1 MNNKKREQTSTG
13 DIEAT
18 ELVDIHPLKEEDSP
32 ALLSLI
38 IGPKQWVG
46 KTWFLTK
53 DQTFGRDKNKA
64 DVYIPD
70 NSLSRGH
77 IRIFCSAEAIRV
89 QDLGSTNGSFLNNQK
104 MDSEK
109 TYTLKNSDILRLG
122 EIVFKFIASG
132 NIEARSI
139 FHVQDQIYTDPLCQI
154 HNRKYME
161 DKGGE
166 IFRQNRPGSR
176 PGNKSGNRPG
186 NRLLSFI
193 SFDLDHFKK
202 INDQY
207 GHIGGDFV
215 LTCVAGLV
223 RKSIRKS
230 DIFCRMGGEEF
241 SLLLECD
248 KETALQLAEE
258 IRSKIAG
265 EVFEFED
272 QAITVSV
279 SLGVAEIQNTDKSW
293 KDLYKRAD
301 QALYQSKKEGRNRV
315 S

>member
-1 MNNKKREQTSTG
+1 MKKKHTSPG

-18 ELVDIHPLKEEDSP
+18 ELVDIHPVQEGDNP

-38 IGPKQWVG
+38 IGPKQWIG

-53 DQTFGRDKNKA
+53 DQTLGRDKKKA

-70 NSLSRGH
+70 NSLSREH
-77 IRIFCSAEAIRV
+77 VRIIFTNKNIQV
-89 QDLGSTNGSFLNNQK
+89 QDMGSTNGSFLNNQK
-104 MDSEK
+104 MDPEQI
-109 TYTLKNSDILRLG
+109 YALQNSDILRLG

-139 FHVQDQIYTDPLCQI
+139 FHVQDQIYTDSLCQI

-161 DKGGE
+161 DKGQE
-166 IFRQNRPGSR
+166 MIHQ
-176 PGNKSGNRPG
+176 KKHV
-186 NRLLSFI
+186 SFI

-207 GHIGGDFV
+207 GHIGGDFI
-215 LTCVAGLV
+215 LTCVSSLV
-223 RKSIRKS
+223 RNSIRKS
-230 DIFCRMGGEEF
+230 DLFCRMGGEEF
-241 SLLLECD
+241 SLMMECD
-248 KETALQLAEE
+248 KETAFQLAEE
-258 IRSKIAG
+258 IRGKIAS
-265 EVFEFED
+265 EVFEFEE
-272 QAITVSV
+272 QPIRVSV
-279 SLGVAEIQNTDKSW
+279 SLGVAEIQEGDKSW

-301 QALYQSKKEGRNRV
+301 KALYQSKKEGRNRV

>member
-1 MNNKKREQTSTG
+1 MNKKLEHTSAG
-13 DIEAT
+13 NIEAT
-18 ELVDIHPLKEEDSP
+18 ELVDIHPIKKGNSP
-32 ALLSLI
+32 ALLNLI

-46 KTWFLTK
+46 KAWFLTK
-53 DQTFGRDKNKA
+53 DQTFGRDKNTA

-70 NSLSRGH
+70 NSLSREH
-77 IRIFCSAEAIRV
+77 VRIIFSKKSIQV
-89 QDLGSTNGSFLNNQK
+89 QDLNSTNGSFLNNQK

-109 TYTLKNSDILRLG
+109 IYKLKNSDILRLG

-132 NIEARSI
+132 SIETKSI
-139 FHVQDQIYTDPLCQI
+139 FHVQDQMYTDPLCQI

-161 DKGGE
+161 DKGQE
-166 IFRQNRPGSR
+166 MIR
-176 PGNKSGNRPG
+176 KKKHV
-186 NRLLSFI
+186 SFI

-207 GHIGGDFV
+207 GHIGGDFI
-215 LTCVAGLV
+215 LTCVSVLV
-223 RKSIRKS
+223 RNSIRKS

-241 SLLLECD
+241 SLMIECD

-258 IRSKIAG
+258 IRRKVAS
-265 EVFEFED
+265 EVFEFEN
-272 QAITVSV
+272 QKITISI
-279 SLGVAEIQNTDKSW
+279 SLGVTEIQPTDKSW

-301 QALYQSKKEGRNRV
+301 KALYQSKKQGRNRV

>member
-1 MNNKKREQTSTG
+1 MNKKIEQTSTS
-13 DIEAT
+13 DLEAT
-18 ELVDIHPLKEEDSP
+18 EFVDIEPIQKGDSP

-46 KTWFLTK
+46 KTWTLTK
-53 DQTFGRDKNKA
+53 NQIFGRDRNKA

-70 NSLSRGH
+70 NSLSREH
-77 IRIFCSAEAIRV
+77 IHILCSSKAVQV
-89 QDLGSTNGSFLNNQK
+89 QDLRSTNGSFLNNQK
-104 MDSEK
+104 MDPEK
-109 TYTLKNSDILRLG
+109 IYTLKNSDILRVG
-122 EIVFKFIASG
+122 EIVFKYIASG

-139 FHVQDQIYTDPLCQI
+139 FQVQDQMYTDSLCQI

-161 DKGGE
+161 DKGQE
-166 IFRQNRPGSR
+166 MIRQ
-176 PGNKSGNRPG
+176 KKHV
-186 NRLLSFI
+186 SFI

-207 GHIGGDFV
+207 GHIGGDFI
-215 LTCVAGLV
+215 LTCVSSLV
-223 RKSIRKS
+223 RGSIRKS

-241 SLLLECD
+241 SLMMECD

-272 QAITVSV
+272 QVIAVSV
-279 SLGVAEIQNTDKSW
+279 SLGVTELQGTDKSW

-301 QALYQSKKEGRNRV
+301 KALYKSKQEGRNRV

>member
-1 MNNKKREQTSTG
+1 MSKKMERTSTG
-13 DIEAT
+13 DLEAT
-18 ELVDIHPLKEEDSP
+18 ELVDIDPIQKGDSP

-46 KTWFLTK
+46 KTWTLTK
-53 DQTFGRDKNKA
+53 NQTFGRDKSKA

-70 NSLSRGH
+70 NSLSREH
-77 IRIFCSAEAIRV
+77 IRILFSASEVQA

-104 MDSEK
+104 MDPEK
-109 TYTLKNSDILRLG
+109 TYTLKHSDILRLG
-122 EIVFKFIASG
+122 EIVFKYIASG

-139 FHVQDQIYTDPLCQI
+139 FQVQDQMYTDSLCQI

-161 DKGGE
+161 DKGQE
-166 IFRQNRPGSR
+166 MIRQ
-176 PGNKSGNRPG
+176 KKHV
-186 NRLLSFI
+186 SFI

-202 INDQY
+202 VNDQY
-207 GHIGGDFV
+207 GHIGGDFI
-215 LTCVAGLV
+215 LTCVSSLV
-223 RKSIRKS
+223 RNSIRKS

-241 SLLLECD
+241 SLMMECD

-272 QAITVSV
+272 QGITVSV
-279 SLGVAEIQNTDKSW
+279 SLGVAEIQEADKSW

-301 QALYQSKKEGRNRV
+301 KALYKSKQEGRNRV

>member
-1 MNNKKREQTSTG
+1 MKKKLEHTATG

-18 ELVDIHPLKEEDSP
+18 ELVDIHPIKEGDSP

-53 DQTFGRDKNKA
+53 NQTFGRDKNTA

-70 NSLSRGH
+70 NSLSREH
-77 IRIFCSAEAIRV
+77 IRIICSGKTIQV
-89 QDLGSTNGSFLNNQK
+89 QDLKSTNGSFLNNQK
-104 MDSEK
+104 VDPEQV
-109 TYTLKNSDILRLG
+109 YTLKNSDILRLG
-122 EIVFKFIASG
+122 DIVFKFIASG

-139 FHVQDQIYTDPLCQI
+139 FHVQDQMYKDPLCQI

-161 DKGGE
+161 DKGQE
-166 IFRQNRPGSR
+166 MIRQ
-176 PGNKSGNRPG
+176 KKYV
-186 NRLLSFI
+186 SFI

-207 GHIGGDFV
+207 GHIGGDFI
-215 LTCVAGLV
+215 LTCVSSLV
-223 RKSIRKS
+223 RNSIRKS

-241 SLLLECD
+241 SLMMECD
-248 KETALQLAEE
+248 KETAFQLAEE

-272 QAITVSV
+272 QTITVSV
-279 SLGVAEIQNTDKSW
+279 SLGVAEIQKTDKSW
-293 KDLYKRAD
+293 QDLYKRAD
-301 QALYQSKKEGRNRV
+301 KALYKSKKEGRNRV

>member
-1 MNNKKREQTSTG
+1 MRRKHNTSTG
-13 DIEAT
+13 GMEVT
-18 ELVDIHPLKEEDSP
+18 ELVNIHPIQEGDSP

-38 IGPKQWVG
+38 IGPKQWIG

-53 DQTFGRDKNKA
+53 NQTFGRDKNKA

-70 NSLSRGH
+70 NSLSRAH
-77 IRIFCSAEAIRV
+77 IQIIISGKSVQV
-89 QDLGSTNGSFLNNQK
+89 QDLNSTNGSFLNNQK
-104 MDSEK
+104 MDPEK
-109 TYTLKNSDILRLG
+109 SYKLKNSDILRLG
-122 EIVFKFIASG
+122 EIVFKFVASG

-139 FHVQDQIYTDPLCQI
+139 FHVQDQMYTDSLCQI

-161 DKGGE
+161 DKGQE
-166 IFRQNRPGSR
+166 MIRQ
-176 PGNKSGNRPG
+176 KKHV
-186 NRLLSFI
+186 SFI

-207 GHIGGDFV
+207 GHIGGDFI
-215 LTCVAGLV
+215 LTCVASLV
-223 RKSIRKS
+223 RNAIRKS

-241 SLLLECD
+241 SLMIECD
-248 KETALQLAEE
+248 KETAFQLAEE

-265 EVFEFED
+265 EIFEFED
-272 QAITVSV
+272 QSIRVSV
-279 SLGVAEIQNTDKSW
+279 SLGVAEIRKTDKSW

-301 QALYQSKKEGRNRV
+301 KAMYQSKKKGRNRI

>member
-1 MNNKKREQTSTG
+1 MSKQIEKTSSINSVT
-13 DIEAT
+13 AT
-18 ELVDIHPLKEEDSP
+18 QVVDIQPVQEGNSP

-38 IGPKQWVG
+38 VGPRQWVG

-53 DQTFGRDKNKA
+53 DQTFGRDKRQV
-64 DVYIPD
+64 DVYIPES
-70 NSLSRGH
+70 SLSREH
-77 IRIFCSAEAIRV
+77 IRLIFSNKNIQA
-89 QDLGSTNGSFLNNQK
+89 QDLQSTNGSFLNNQK
-104 MDSEK
+104 MDPEK
-109 TYTLKNSDILRLG
+109 IYTLKNGDILRLG

-139 FHVQDQIYTDPLCQI
+139 FHVQDQIYTDSLCQI

-161 DKGGE
+161 DKGQDM
-166 IFRQNRPGSR
+166 ILQ
-176 PGNKSGNRPG
+176 KKTV
-186 NRLLSFI
+186 SFI

-207 GHIGGDFV
+207 GHIGGDFI
-215 LTCVAGLV
+215 LTCVSSLV

-241 SLLLECD
+241 ALMLECD
-248 KETALQLAEE
+248 KETAHQLAEE
-258 IRSKIAG
+258 IRRKIAG

-272 QAITVSV
+272 QPIQISV
-279 SLGVAEIQNTDKSW
+279 SLGVAELQKTDKSW

-301 QALYQSKKEGRNRV
+301 QALYESKRAGRNRV